1 MLFALLLAF
10 QAPVQVQNRRV
21 QGQVLSL
28 AGAPLK
34 KANIRL
40 QAMMQSGQAQ
50 TPTSYTAASD
60 AEGKFLFEDVTPGK
74 YYLSAQRTGYVNQQ
88 YGAKSS
94 GTAGT
99 PLTLD
104 AGQEMKDLVFKL
116 IPQGMIFGRVVDED
130 GEPLPNYSV
139 QALRWT
145 FLNGKKQLQGAGFS
159 SSQADGTFV
168 LGGLR
173 AGRYYLSADSR
184 ANNFTNGVEK
194 SGSRK
199 PEESYLKTY
208 FPNALDSTS
217 AALIDVAEGS
227 EVRGVEIHV
236 RRGRVYEIRGRID
249 SGPSAPRYAQLMLF
263 PKSTPGS
270 SFADQRQTQVQGKEG
285 LFQFKNVP
293 PGEYVLQSQFS
304 QLETKDPTGEFTKAV
319 PLVARLEVTVADQN
333 VENLVV
339 PLVPGPEIKGS
350 FKTEGVDPA
359 SQTPGAKT
367 PPSVQ
372 LRSTDTS
379 VNSGFAGSSE
389 VNEDGTFHLRSVLP
403 GVVRVHLF
411 NLPENTYVKA
421 IIFGGQDVNGKDLDL
436 SNSSGGEMQIVV
448 SPNGAEVTGA
458 VRDADGKA
466 VPSAVVQVC
475 DKSGE
480 VSKTANTDQ
489 NGAFDLKGL
498 APGEYR
504 VFAWE
509 DRGDGIVADPDFRK
523 AFESKATVVKLS
535 EKSHE
540 NIEPLMIAKAA
551 MDVEAAKI
559 Q

>member
-1 MLFALLLAF
+1 
-10 QAPVQVQNRRV
+10 
-21 QGQVLSL
+21 
-28 AGAPLK
+28 
-34 KANIRL
+34 
-40 QAMMQSGQAQ
+40 
-50 TPTSYTAASD
+50 
-60 AEGKFLFEDVTPGK
+60 
-74 YYLSAQRTGYVNQQ
+74 
-88 YGAKSS
+88 
-94 GTAGT
+94 
-99 PLTLD
+99 
-104 AGQEMKDLVFKL
+104 MKDLVFKL
-116 IPQGMIFGRVVDED
+116 IPQGMVFGRVVDED

-194 SGSRK
+194 PGSRK

-217 AALIDVAEGS
+217 AAMIDVAEGS

-236 RRGRVYEIRGRID
+236 RRGRVYEIRGWID

-270 SFADQRQTQVQGKEG
+270 SFADQRQAQVQGKEG

-304 QLETKDPTGEFTKAV
+304 QLEVKDPTGEFTKAV
-319 PLVARLEVTVADQN
+319 PLVARLELTVADQDI
-333 VENLVV
+333 EGLVA
-339 PLVPGPEIKGS
+339 PLVPGPAINGS
-350 FKTEGVDPA
+350 FRTEGVDPA
-359 SQTPGAKT
+359 SRTPGA
-367 PPSVQ
+367 PALPNVNMRPANGFNPSF
-372 LRSTDTS
+372 
-379 VNSGFAGSSE
+379 GFSYAQS
-389 VNEDGTFHLRSVLP
+389 NDDGTFRVNGLVP
-403 GVVRVHLF
+403 GVYRLNV
-411 NLPENTYVKA
+411 NGLPDNSYVKA
-421 IIFGGQDVNGKDLDL
+421 ITFGGQDVAGKDLDL

-448 SPNGAEVTGA
+448 SPNGAEVTGT

-466 VPSAVVQVC
+466 VPSAVVQIC

-498 APGEYR
+498 APGEYK

-551 MDVEAAKI
+551 MDVEAAKA

>member
-10 QAPVQVQNRRV
+10 QAPVQVQNCRV

-34 KANIRL
+34 KASIRL

-74 YYLSAQRTGYVNQQ
+74 YYLSAQRTGYINQQ

-116 IPQGMIFGRVVDED
+116 IPQAMIFGRVVDED

-145 FLNGKKQLQGAGFS
+145 FLNGKKQLQGAGGS

-199 PEESYLKTY
+199 PEDSYLKTY
-208 FPNALDSTS
+208 FPNALDATS
-217 AALIDVAEGS
+217 AAMIDVAEGS

-249 SGPSAPRYAQLMLF
+249 SGASAPRYAQLMLF
-263 PKSTPGS
+263 PKSSAGS
-270 SFADQRQTQVQGKEG
+270 SFADQRQAQVQGKEG

-333 VENLVV
+333 VENLIV
-339 PLVPGPEIKGS
+339 PLTPGPLIKGS

-359 SQTPGAKT
+359 TQTPGAKA

-372 LRSTDTS
+372 LRTLGATIGANVGYSE
-379 VNSGFAGSSE
+379 SSE
-389 VNEDGTFHLRSVLP
+389 DGSFRILGMNP
-403 GVVRVHLF
+403 GVVRVYVF
-411 NLPENTYVKA
+411 NLPENTYVKG
-421 IIFGGQDVNGKDLDL
+421 IIFGGQDVNNKDLDL

-448 SPNGAEVTGA
+448 SPNGAEVTGT

-466 VPSAVVQVC
+466 VPSAVVQIC

-498 APGEYR
+498 APGEYK

-551 MDVEAAKI
+551 MDVEAAKV